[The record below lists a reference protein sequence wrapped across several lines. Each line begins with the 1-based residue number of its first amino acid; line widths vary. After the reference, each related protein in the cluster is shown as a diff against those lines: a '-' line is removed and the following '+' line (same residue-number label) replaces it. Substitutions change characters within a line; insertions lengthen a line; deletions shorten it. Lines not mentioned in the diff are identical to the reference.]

1 MLDSL
6 HIRIREARKKTGLS
20 QKAMAEKLGVGHN
33 CFANFERGET
43 RLFNRCLYR
52 LAEYLETSPEDLLLG
67 PRPDQ
72 EMLEELTNWEVRKQQ
87 IIDEYEARTKA
98 LREELDAAR
107 REIADKDKTLE
118 SLRNTNKFLLDEL
131 GKQR

>member
-33 CFANFERGET
+33 CFANFERGDT

-67 PRPDQ
+67 PRPDR

-87 IIDEYEARTKA
+87 
-98 LREELDAAR
+98 EELEAAR